1 MNLNQLIEKITMYS
15 RKEQEVSGTLRELL
29 KAHNITGE
37 TFRVLH
43 AIGMTK
49 KCSAKD
55 IADRTAI
62 LGPSVSRI
70 LSKLTDCSMI
80 RATPAQDDHRRLE
93 ISITARGRNVIN
105 AVHKEYEQ

>member
-15 RKEQEVSGTLRELL
+15 RQEQEVSGTLRELL
-29 KAHNITGE
+29 KKFEVTAE

-55 IADRTAI
+55 IAFRTAI

-70 LSKLTDCSMI
+70 LAKLTADNMI
-80 RATPAQDDHRRLE
+80 LATPAQDDHRRLE

-105 AVHKEYEQ
+105 ALRKEYER